1 MRVEL
6 RKEHHT
12 EENEYTTAGSRSSM
26 ERVAV
31 IDAAMTQFG
40 QRDGWIREL
49 LAEAGQACLDTAGVS
64 PDAIE
69 HLYVS
74 NMASGELEGQT
85 GVSNALAHDLG
96 AVPAYTARIDQ
107 TSSSGGAGVYAAWQ
121 SIASGAS
128 ELTLLVGGEKM
139 THRTTAEATDVIASL
154 THPVE
159 YKHGI
164 TLPSFAGLTARLY
177 LETYDA
183 PREALG
189 KVAVKN
195 HRNGVDNPHA
205 QFRKEVS
212 LETVLESPI
221 VADPL
226 RLYDFCPITDGSA
239 ALLFCP
245 ESLAERYTDTYAIVS
260 GIGGATD
267 THVVHERADP
277 TTMGGVVDSSDD
289 AYEMAEIT
297 SDDIDVAELHDMF
310 TILEFLQLEDLG
322 FFEKGAG
329 WKAADEGITA
339 RDGALPINTSGGL
352 KSKGHPLGASGIA
365 QVYEIYQQVTNNAGP
380 RQVEAKTGL
389 ACNVGGFGNCV
400 TTTILENAQ

>member
-1 MRVEL
+1 L

-267 THVVHERADP
+267 THVVHERGDP